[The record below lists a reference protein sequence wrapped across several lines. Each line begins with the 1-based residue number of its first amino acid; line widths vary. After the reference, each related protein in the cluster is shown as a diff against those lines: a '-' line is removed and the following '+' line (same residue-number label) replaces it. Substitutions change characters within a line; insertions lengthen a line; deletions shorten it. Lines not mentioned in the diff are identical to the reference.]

1 MFLTRDKL
9 KLFERDGFLVL
20 EDFVSIEYCESLRK
34 RAIEIVEKFN
44 PSESVS
50 IFTTNEQIRNSDSY
64 FLNSG
69 DKICF
74 FFEEEA
80 FNEK

>member
-44 PSESVS
+44 STKFNRSEKYF
-50 IFTTNEQIRNSDSY
+50 FTEQS
-64 FLNSG
+64 
-69 DKICF
+69 
-74 FFEEEA
+74 
-80 FNEK
+80 